1 MAGFVKVAGEGA
13 RPLQASQL
21 AAGDIPDVHTA
32 TVAERRISVDLPG
45 LIANNVR
52 TEMLALDLDG
62 EWDGVSVVCNF
73 RTARGEVWQ
82 VRYGGEPVAIPAE
95 AMAEV
100 GPVDLSVVGY
110 SPDGEMRL
118 VTAESKGTF
127 QVEASGYVDGEAP
140 PEATPDLLGQLV
152 AAADAATGAVSA
164 AQGAQAAYEA
174 LQDEAEQLIEDL
186 GQVAEDHGMPLYVYS
201 SVDEAPT
208 DAKCAYFVYDE
219 VCGCW
224 ALYYEDGKPEGG
236 DA

>member
-13 RPLQASQL
+13 QAYPVSPL

-32 TVAERRISVDLPG
+32 TVSERRISVDLPG

-52 TEMLALDLDG
+52 TELLKLDLDG

-73 RTARGEVWQ
+73 ATARGDVWQ
-82 VRYGGEPVAIPAE
+82 VAYTGEPVAIPAE

-100 GPVDLSVVGY
+100 GPVDLSIVGY

-127 QVEASGYVDGEAP
+127 EVEASGYVDGETP

-152 AAADAATGAVSA
+152 AAADAATAAVSD

-174 LQDEAEQLIEDL
+174 LESQAEQLIEDL
-186 GQVAEDHGMPLYVYS
+186 GQVAEDHGMPLYVYD

-208 DAKCAYFVYDE
+208 DAKNAFLVYDE
-219 VCGCW
+219 VTGAW
-224 ALYYEDGKPEGG
+224 QLWYEDGETQ
-236 DA
+236 

>member
-1 MAGFVKVAGEGA
+1 MVVHTVSVRARRARVDPATVVAGTSGCDA
-13 RPLQASQL
+13 L
-21 AAGDIPDVHTA
+21 D
-32 TVAERRISVDLPG
+32 
-45 LIANNVR
+45 
-52 TEMLALDLDG
+52 LDLDG

-73 RTARGEVWQ
+73 ATARGDVWQ
-82 VRYGGEPVAIPAE
+82 VAYTGEPVAIPAE

-186 GQVAEDHGMPLYVYS
+186 GQVAEDHGMPLYVYD
-201 SVDEAPT
+201 SVDDAPT
-208 DAKCAYFVYDE
+208 GAKCAFFVKDE
-219 VCGCW
+219 ELGCW
-224 ALYYEDGKPEGG
+224 QLWYEDGESE
-236 DA
+236 